1 MIFAQRVYVCVSVLY
16 DGETLIRVTSLL
28 VTKGAW
34 EEVALDRGR
43 ARRVAAISCLYTQHR
58 QGWLDAGRL
67 TPRVWIQRHQR
78 APHPTL
84 SNCILSLSKS
94 TRKA

>member
-1 MIFAQRVYVCVSVLY
+1 MIFAQLVYVCVSVLY

-58 QGWLDAGRL
+58 QGWLDAGRPAL
-67 TPRVWIQRHQR
+67 
-78 APHPTL
+78 
-84 SNCILSLSKS
+84 
-94 TRKA
+94 